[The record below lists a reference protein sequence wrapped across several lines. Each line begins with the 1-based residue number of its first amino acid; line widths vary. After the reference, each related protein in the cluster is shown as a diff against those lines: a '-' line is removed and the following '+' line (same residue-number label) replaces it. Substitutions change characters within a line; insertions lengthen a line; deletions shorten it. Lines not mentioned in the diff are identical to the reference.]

1 MSMVV
6 YKLTPD
12 APELFGSEVAHDLG
26 AFKAGCDVIL
36 AKRWSDELADVADKV
51 YTRDLFRG
59 TRGEAVWAGRAPSSK
74 ECRGEARLYRL
85 TPIQP
90 RLFQRR
96 LHKTILMKFNT
107 YSRRRTLTQ
116 GYYVLSKFRGLSGG
130 VLKIFFWNLKRN
142 RLANLIQL
150 ALQQNDVDVAAFAEV
165 NQADFQRLI
174 ELLDGQYRPVE
185 AIDDSAKT
193 KLLVKSSICSQHA
206 STVINNLTCTL
217 MLDGVP
223 VNASIVHLPDK
234 RNDPHGDRRERILR
248 RLVIELNTTKTTCP
262 GSFNM
267 LLGDF
272 NCNPFDPEM
281 VKLDSLNSTFFKEV
295 AKRLKVRDSY
305 GSSYPVMYNPALEFL
320 SESNSNQGSYYWG
333 SGDCT
338 YYWHSL
344 DQIVVDWQLADCI
357 IDCRYLRQIGDTK
370 LISNSQP
377 CSRFSDHLPLLVT
390 MEMGNCHDR

>member
-1 MSMVV
+1 MKRVKAKCVSMVV

-26 AFKAGCDVIL
+26 AFKAGCDVM
-36 AKRWSDELADVADKV
+36 
-51 YTRDLFRG
+51 
-59 TRGEAVWAGRAPSSK
+59 
-74 ECRGEARLYRL
+74 
-85 TPIQP
+85 
-90 RLFQRR
+90 
-96 LHKTILMKFNT
+96 TILMKFNT

-248 RLVIELNTTKTTCP
+248 KLVIELNTT
-262 GSFNM
+262 
-267 LLGDF
+267 
-272 NCNPFDPEM
+272 
-281 VKLDSLNSTFFKEV
+281 
-295 AKRLKVRDSY
+295 
-305 GSSYPVMYNPALEFL
+305 
-320 SESNSNQGSYYWG
+320 
-333 SGDCT
+333 
-338 YYWHSL
+338 
-344 DQIVVDWQLADCI
+344 
-357 IDCRYLRQIGDTK
+357 
-370 LISNSQP
+370 
-377 CSRFSDHLPLLVT
+377 
-390 MEMGNCHDR
+390 